1 MNNGTCKV
9 FGDPK
14 FGAILI
20 DDNKPT
26 LALPGSGGRYHT
38 SGAQSVQM
46 TDLADSATLRH
57 ANDATLRET
66 FDAHIEGREPRFVQ

>member
-1 MNNGTCKV
+1 MNNGTYKV

-14 FGAILI
+14 FAAILI
-20 DDNKPT
+20 DDQNT
-26 LALPGSGGRYHT
+26 LALPGSEGRYHT

-57 ANDATLRET
+57 TNDATLRET
-66 FDAHIEGREPRFVQ
+66 FDAHIEGRKPRFVQ